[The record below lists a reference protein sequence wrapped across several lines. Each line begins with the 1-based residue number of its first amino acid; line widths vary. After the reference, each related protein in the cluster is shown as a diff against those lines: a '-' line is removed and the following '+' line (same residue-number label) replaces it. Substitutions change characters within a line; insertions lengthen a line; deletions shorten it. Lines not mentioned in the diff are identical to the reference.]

1 MEFWVLCFSLVIEM
15 SYKTLSEYGNVP
27 FKARVYD
34 LGSDEYASATVLEGG
49 NKRLVKEFTRPANT
63 TQYSALDCISDAAP
77 SVTTQ
82 NLPLAGRMI
91 GGSGSII
98 RAVMATDN
106 LSWTNGITVH
116 IYDEPPISFIADNA
130 AYDPKYADKANMVGT
145 LAFSAF
151 AKDATGAAGS
161 FVKCVLEGLNMPY
174 ECADDSTNLYF
185 QCFLP
190 SGTPTPTSGQKFY
203 LNIGVMRD

>member
-1 MEFWVLCFSLVIEM
+1 MALTST
-15 SYKTLSEYGNVP
+15 YKTLKDGLGAD
-27 FKARVYD
+27 FKAKVYN
-34 LGSDEYASATVLEGG
+34 LGSDEHASSTVLEGG

-63 TQYSALDCISDAAP
+63 TAYAAFDCLADNAP

-98 RAVMATDN
+98 RAVMATNN
-106 LSWTNGITVH
+106 LSWTNAITVI
-116 IYDEPPISFIADNA
+116 IYDASPGSFIADNA
-130 AYDPKYADKANMVGT
+130 AFDPQYADKAHIVGT

-190 SGTPTPTSGQKFY
+190 SGTPTPASGQKFY
-203 LNIGVMRD
+203 LNIGVVRD

>member
-1 MEFWVLCFSLVIEM
+1 MAFTST
-15 SYKTLSEYGNVP
+15 YRTLQDAILGN
-27 FKARVYD
+27 FKAKAYN

-49 NKRLVKEFTRPANT
+49 NKRLVKEFTRPADAT
-63 TQYSALDCISDAAP
+63 AYAALVCLADNAP
-77 SVTTQ
+77 SATTH
-82 NLPLAGRMI
+82 NLPDAGRMI

-98 RAVMATDN
+98 RAEMVTDN
-106 LSWTNGITVH
+106 LSWTNGITVV
-116 IYDEPPISFIADNA
+116 IYDEPPASFIADNA
-130 AYDPKYADKANMVGT
+130 AFDVKYVDQPNKVGT
-145 LAFSAF
+145 LAFPAF

-190 SGTPTPTSGQKFY
+190 SGTPTPASGQKFY
-203 LNIGVMRD
+203 LNIGVNRD